1 MTPEFGMEIV
11 RELGP
16 IGYRWIRRRFRGK
29 VVLVVGPPN
38 VGKTTFIEYLCWNV
52 FRNERDHVHTLR
64 LEETPAFDLEMGRNR
79 LFNISIQQMVDF
91 PGHIGAVAQAKEVF
105 ERRPHAIIIFAD
117 STDPAGRKAD
127 DAPGVWLV
135 DFCNYLET
143 LWRQNKG
150 RVKNRIQVMV
160 VAMNKSDK
168 VQDEQILIDKK
179 NQFRQIVDKEL
190 REARGNIEG
199 EIAVMPCVLVTN
211 SDGDE
216 KVQNMV
222 LHLAKRLIK

>member
-1 MTPEFGMEIV
+1 MRLLF
-11 RELGP
+11 LL
-16 IGYRWIRRRFRGK
+16 IRR
-29 VVLVVGPPN
+29 
-38 VGKTTFIEYLCWNV
+38 
-52 FRNERDHVHTLR
+52 
-64 LEETPAFDLEMGRNR
+64 
-79 LFNISIQQMVDF
+79 IQQGEKQMMHQVY
-91 PGHIGAVAQAKEVF
+91 GLWI
-105 ERRPHAIIIFAD
+105 
-117 STDPAGRKAD
+117 S
-127 DAPGVWLV
+127 
-135 DFCNYLET
+135 NYLET